1 MSAGFV
7 HEGEL
12 WIFADGP
19 DDAGELIFD
28 PYHAESGYIGGAYLI
43 PLLSE
48 RLGLSE
54 RMEAN
59 DVDPTGDLRIGRVR
73 ITVEVLEHSDQ
84 LRLEPEGRAL
94 RRSET

>member
-12 WIFADGP
+12 WIFSDGIEEP
-19 DDAGELIFD
+19 GQLVFD
-28 PYHAESGYIGGAYLI
+28 PFQTEIGAWLGGAYLTA
-43 PLLSE
+43 LLSD
-48 RLGLSE
+48 RLELYE

-84 LRLEPEGRAL
+84 LKLEDA
-94 RRSET
+94 